1 MRIFHLFY
9 VKALLACG
17 VSSFLRHFWFRKWNV
32 NIITLSP
39 PFSLVLFL
47 TVQVKKNPMNQ
58 KIMHVYLRSFG
69 SQNEKKEI
77 GHTICSYNIFF
88 AFWCSGYFMSILKII
103 FQANWLQNVV
113 PDNIFQIVAMDHF
126 YSLLFWTIFCPI
138 LQIPFPDNIFG
149 QTAVMDNIFAN
160 CRCEWVTCKFW
171 RLSFKSSL

>member
-1 MRIFHLFY
+1 MKRQHHHPF
-9 VKALLACG
+9 
-17 VSSFLRHFWFRKWNV
+17 SSFFTCIVFDRSSEEKSNESKNYACVFTFIWIPKRKKRNRTHYLLIQYFFCVLVFW
-32 NIITLSP
+32 I
-39 PFSLVLFL
+39 
-47 TVQVKKNPMNQ
+47 
-58 KIMHVYLRSFG
+58 
-69 SQNEKKEI
+69 
-77 GHTICSYNIFF
+77 
-88 AFWCSGYFMSILKII
+88 FMSILKII
-103 FQANWLQNVV
+103 FQANRLQNVV

>member
-1 MRIFHLFY
+1 MAKPLYLMAYLFQGIDDLRIFHLFY

-17 VSSFLRHFWFRKWNV
+17 VSSFLRHFWCRKWNV
-32 NIITLSP
+32 NIITLSL
-39 PFSLVLFL
+39 PFFTFHHLSKCHYDL
-47 TVQVKKNPMNQ
+47 
-58 KIMHVYLRSFG
+58 
-69 SQNEKKEI
+69 
-77 GHTICSYNIFF
+77 
-88 AFWCSGYFMSILKII
+88 CSGYFMSIMQIV

-126 YSLLFWTIFCPI
+126 YSLLFWTIFFQI

-149 QTAVMDNIFAN
+149 QTVVMDNIFAN